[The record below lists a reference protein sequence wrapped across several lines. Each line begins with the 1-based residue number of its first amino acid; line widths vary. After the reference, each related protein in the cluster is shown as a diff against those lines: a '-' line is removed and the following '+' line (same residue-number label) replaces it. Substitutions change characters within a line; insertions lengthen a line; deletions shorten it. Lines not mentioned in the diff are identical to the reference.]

1 MITCF
6 ERTSFSFKKKT
17 YMCILTIMVFCF
29 FQNLSN
35 QSFFFFMNNWNF
47 VFKCTWTITA
57 FISTILIEI
66 IIVFCEPYDLPFSIS
81 VTKVFSCFLTLEI
94 QFKKS
99 INVLE
104 NTNFHLNKTS
114 IYFYASNSSNILD
127 HKVRL
132 TAVTESYSSV
142 LVLLSIILT
151 IHY

>member
-6 ERTSFSFKKKT
+6 KRTSFSFKKNVHVYLDYHGFLFLSKFVEP
-17 YMCILTIMVFCF
+17 IL
-29 FQNLSN
+29 
-35 QSFFFFMNNWNF
+35 FFFMNNWNF
-47 VFKCTWTITA
+47 VFQCTRTITA
-57 FISTILIEI
+57 FISTILLKI
-66 IIVFCEPYDLPFSIS
+66 IIVFCEPYDLPFAIS
-81 VTKVFSCFLTLEI
+81 VTKVFSCFLTLKI

-142 LVLLSIILT
+142 FVLLSIILT

>member
-35 QSFFFFMNNWNF
+35 QSFFFMNNWNF
-47 VFKCTWTITA
+47 VFQCTWTITA

>member
-6 ERTSFSFKKKT
+6 KRTSFSFKKNVHVYLDYHGFLFLSKFVEP
-17 YMCILTIMVFCF
+17 IL
-29 FQNLSN
+29 
-35 QSFFFFMNNWNF
+35 FFFMNNWNF
-47 VFKCTWTITA
+47 VFQCTWTITA

-66 IIVFCEPYDLPFSIS
+66 IIVFCEPYDLPFAIS
-81 VTKVFSCFLTLEI
+81 VTKVFSCFLTLKI
-94 QFKKS
+94 QFKES

>member
-6 ERTSFSFKKKT
+6 KRTSFSFKKNVHVYLDYHGFLFLSKFVEP
-17 YMCILTIMVFCF
+17 IL
-29 FQNLSN
+29 
-35 QSFFFFMNNWNF
+35 FFMNNWNF
-47 VFKCTWTITA
+47 VFQCTWTITA

-66 IIVFCEPYDLPFSIS
+66 IIVFCEPYDLPFAIS
-81 VTKVFSCFLTLEI
+81 VTKVFSCFLTLKI
-94 QFKKS
+94 QFKES

-127 HKVRL
+127 HKVKL
-132 TAVTESYSSV
+132 TALTESYSSV

>member
-6 ERTSFSFKKKT
+6 KRTSFSFKKNVHVYLDYHGFLFLSKFVEP
-17 YMCILTIMVFCF
+17 IL
-29 FQNLSN
+29 
-35 QSFFFFMNNWNF
+35 FFMNNWNS
-47 VFKCTWTITA
+47 VFQCTWTITA

-81 VTKVFSCFLTLEI
+81 VTKVFSCFLTLKI

-132 TAVTESYSSV
+132 TALSESYSSV

>member
-1 MITCF
+1 MYLDYHGF
-6 ERTSFSFKKKT
+6 LFLSKFVEP
-17 YMCILTIMVFCF
+17 IL
-29 FQNLSN
+29 
-35 QSFFFFMNNWNF
+35 FFMNNWNF
-47 VFKCTWTITA
+47 VFQCTWTITA

-132 TAVTESYSSV
+132 TAVTESYSRV
-142 LVLLSIILT
+142 FVLLSIILT

>member
-1 MITCF
+1 MYLDYHGF
-6 ERTSFSFKKKT
+6 LFLSKFVEP
-17 YMCILTIMVFCF
+17 IL
-29 FQNLSN
+29 
-35 QSFFFFMNNWNF
+35 FFFMNNWNF
-47 VFKCTWTITA
+47 VFQCTWTITA

-66 IIVFCEPYDLPFSIS
+66 IIVFCEPYDLPFSVS
-81 VTKVFSCFLTLEI
+81 VTKVFSCFLTLKI

>member
-6 ERTSFSFKKKT
+6 KRTSFSFKKNVHVYLDYHGFLFLSKFVEP
-17 YMCILTIMVFCF
+17 IL
-29 FQNLSN
+29 
-35 QSFFFFMNNWNF
+35 FFFMNNWNF
-47 VFKCTWTITA
+47 VFQCTWTITA

-66 IIVFCEPYDLPFSIS
+66 IIVFCEPYDLPFPIS
-81 VTKVFSCFLTLEI
+81 VTKVFSCFLTLKI

>member
-6 ERTSFSFKKKT
+6 KRTSFSFKKNVHVYLDYHGFLFLSKFVEP
-17 YMCILTIMVFCF
+17 IL
-29 FQNLSN
+29 
-35 QSFFFFMNNWNF
+35 FFMNNWNF
-47 VFKCTWTITA
+47 VFQCTWTITA

-81 VTKVFSCFLTLEI
+81 VTKVFSCFLTLKI
-94 QFKKS
+94 QFKES

-127 HKVRL
+127 HNVRL

-142 LVLLSIILT
+142 LVLCQSF
-151 IHY
+151 

>member
-1 MITCF
+1 MYLDYHGF
-6 ERTSFSFKKKT
+6 LFLSKFVEP
-17 YMCILTIMVFCF
+17 IL
-29 FQNLSN
+29 
-35 QSFFFFMNNWNF
+35 FFMNNWNF
-47 VFKCTWTITA
+47 VFQCTWTITA

-81 VTKVFSCFLTLEI
+81 VTKVFSCFLTLKI

-127 HKVRL
+127 HTVRL

>member
-1 MITCF
+1 
-6 ERTSFSFKKKT
+6 
-17 YMCILTIMVFCF
+17 MCILTIMVFCF

-35 QSFFFFMNNWNF
+35 QSFFFINNWNF
-47 VFKCTWTITA
+47 VFQCTWTITA
-57 FISTILIEI
+57 FISAIGSGLLTILIKI
-66 IIVFCEPYDLPFSIS
+66 IIVFCESYDLPFAIS
-81 VTKVFSCFLTLEI
+81 VTKVFSCFLTLKI

-104 NTNFHLNKTS
+104 NTIFHLNKTS

-132 TAVTESYSSV
+132 TALSESYSSV

>member
-6 ERTSFSFKKKT
+6 KRTSFSFKKNVHVYLDYHGFLFLSKFVEP
-17 YMCILTIMVFCF
+17 IL
-29 FQNLSN
+29 
-35 QSFFFFMNNWNF
+35 FFMNNWNF
-47 VFKCTWTITA
+47 VFQCTWTITA

-114 IYFYASNSSNILD
+114 IYFYAPNSSNILD

-142 LVLLSIILT
+142 FVLLSIILT

>member
-6 ERTSFSFKKKT
+6 KRTSFSFKKNVHVYHDYHGFLFLSKFVEP
-17 YMCILTIMVFCF
+17 IL
-29 FQNLSN
+29 
-35 QSFFFFMNNWNF
+35 FFFMNNWNF
-47 VFKCTWTITA
+47 VFQCTWTITA

-66 IIVFCEPYDLPFSIS
+66 IIVFCEPYDLPFSVS
-81 VTKVFSCFLTLEI
+81 VTKVFSCFLTLKI

>member
-1 MITCF
+1 
-6 ERTSFSFKKKT
+6 
-17 YMCILTIMVFCF
+17 MCILTIMVFCF

-35 QSFFFFMNNWNF
+35 QSFFFMNNWNF
-47 VFKCTWTITA
+47 VFQCTWTITA

-81 VTKVFSCFLTLEI
+81 VTKVFSCFLTLKI

-114 IYFYASNSSNILD
+114 TCIYFYASNSSNILD
-127 HKVRL
+127 HNVRL
-132 TAVTESYSSV
+132 TALRESYSSV

>member
-1 MITCF
+1 MSVLPFHLKKKRTCVSWLSWF
-6 ERTSFSFKKKT
+6 SVSFKICRT
-17 YMCILTIMVFCF
+17 
-29 FQNLSN
+29 NP
-35 QSFFFFMNNWNF
+35 FFFMNNWNF
-47 VFKCTWTITA
+47 VFQCTWTITA

-66 IIVFCEPYDLPFSIS
+66 IIVFCESYDLPFSIS
-81 VTKVFSCFLTLEI
+81 VTKVFSCFLTLKI

-114 IYFYASNSSNILD
+114 IYFYASSSSNILD

>member
-6 ERTSFSFKKKT
+6 KRTSFSFKKNVHVYLDYHGFLFLSKFVEP
-17 YMCILTIMVFCF
+17 IL
-29 FQNLSN
+29 
-35 QSFFFFMNNWNF
+35 FFFMNNWNF
-47 VFKCTWTITA
+47 VFQCTWTITA

-66 IIVFCEPYDLPFSIS
+66 IIVFCEPYDLPFAIS
-81 VTKVFSCFLTLEI
+81 VTKVFSCFLTLKI

-104 NTNFHLNKTS
+104 NTNFDLNKTS

-127 HKVRL
+127 HTVRL

>member
-6 ERTSFSFKKKT
+6 KRTSFSFKKNVHVYLDYHCFLFLSKFVEP
-17 YMCILTIMVFCF
+17 IL
-29 FQNLSN
+29 
-35 QSFFFFMNNWNF
+35 FFMKNWNF
-47 VFKCTWTITA
+47 VFQCTWTITA

-66 IIVFCEPYDLPFSIS
+66 IIVFCEPYDLPFAIS
-81 VTKVFSCFLTLEI
+81 VTKVFSCFLTLKI

-142 LVLLSIILT
+142 FVLLSIILT
-151 IHY
+151 IHN

>member
-1 MITCF
+1 MSVLPF
-6 ERTSFSFKKKT
+6 HLKKKT

-47 VFKCTWTITA
+47 VFQCTWTITA

-99 INVLE
+99 VNVLE

-132 TAVTESYSSV
+132 TALRESYSSV

>member
-1 MITCF
+1 MYLDYHGF
-6 ERTSFSFKKKT
+6 LFLSKFVEP
-17 YMCILTIMVFCF
+17 IL
-29 FQNLSN
+29 
-35 QSFFFFMNNWNF
+35 FFMNNWNF
-47 VFKCTWTITA
+47 VFQCTWTITA
-57 FISTILIEI
+57 FIRTILIEI

-81 VTKVFSCFLTLEI
+81 VTKVFSCFLTLKI

-114 IYFYASNSSNILD
+114 IYFYASNSSSILD

-142 LVLLSIILT
+142 LVFSFIVNHFNYTLLT
-151 IHY
+151 NQEKK

>member
-1 MITCF
+1 MYLDYHGF
-6 ERTSFSFKKKT
+6 LFLSKFVEP
-17 YMCILTIMVFCF
+17 IL
-29 FQNLSN
+29 
-35 QSFFFFMNNWNF
+35 FFMKNWNF
-47 VFKCTWTITA
+47 VFQCTWTITA

-66 IIVFCEPYDLPFSIS
+66 IIVFCEPYDLPFAIS
-81 VTKVFSCFLTLEI
+81 VTKVFSCFLTLKI

-132 TAVTESYSSV
+132 TALRESYSSV

>member
-1 MITCF
+1 
-6 ERTSFSFKKKT
+6 
-17 YMCILTIMVFCF
+17 MCILTIMVFCF

-47 VFKCTWTITA
+47 VFQCTWTITA
-57 FISTILIEI
+57 FISTILIKI
-66 IIVFCEPYDLPFSIS
+66 IIVFCEPYDLPFAIS
-81 VTKVFSCFLTLEI
+81 VTKVFSCFLTLKI

-142 LVLLSIILT
+142 FVLLSIILT

>member
-6 ERTSFSFKKKT
+6 KRTSFSFKKNVHVYLDYHGFLFLSKFVEP
-17 YMCILTIMVFCF
+17 IL
-29 FQNLSN
+29 
-35 QSFFFFMNNWNF
+35 FFFMNNWNF
-47 VFKCTWTITA
+47 VFQCTWTITA
-57 FISTILIEI
+57 FISTILIKI
-66 IIVFCEPYDLPFSIS
+66 IIVFCEPYDLPFAIS
-81 VTKVFSCFLTLEI
+81 VTKVFSCFLTLKI

-114 IYFYASNSSNILD
+114 IYFYASSSSNILD

>member
-6 ERTSFSFKKKT
+6 KRTSFSFKKNVHVYLDYHGFLFLSKFVEP
-17 YMCILTIMVFCF
+17 IL
-29 FQNLSN
+29 
-35 QSFFFFMNNWNF
+35 FFFMNNWNF
-47 VFKCTWTITA
+47 VFQCTWTITA
-57 FISTILIEI
+57 FISTILIKI
-66 IIVFCEPYDLPFSIS
+66 IIVFCEPYDLPFAIS
-81 VTKVFSCFLTLEI
+81 VTKVFSCFLTLKI

-127 HKVRL
+127 HKVRV

>member
-6 ERTSFSFKKKT
+6 KRTSFSFKKNVHVYLDYHGFLFLSKFVEP
-17 YMCILTIMVFCF
+17 IL
-29 FQNLSN
+29 
-35 QSFFFFMNNWNF
+35 FFFMNNWNF
-47 VFKCTWTITA
+47 VFQCTWTITA

-66 IIVFCEPYDLPFSIS
+66 IIVFCEPYDLPFPIS
-81 VTKVFSCFLTLEI
+81 VTKVFSCFLTLKI

-132 TAVTESYSSV
+132 TALRESYSSV

>member
-6 ERTSFSFKKKT
+6 KRTSFSFKKNVHVYLDYHGFLFLSKFVEP
-17 YMCILTIMVFCF
+17 IL
-29 FQNLSN
+29 
-35 QSFFFFMNNWNF
+35 FFMNNWNF
-47 VFKCTWTITA
+47 VFQCTWTITA

-81 VTKVFSCFLTLEI
+81 VTKVFSCFLTLKI

-142 LVLLSIILT
+142 FVLLSIILT

>member
-1 MITCF
+1 MYLDYHGF
-6 ERTSFSFKKKT
+6 LFLSKFVEP
-17 YMCILTIMVFCF
+17 IL
-29 FQNLSN
+29 
-35 QSFFFFMNNWNF
+35 FFMNNWNF
-47 VFKCTWTITA
+47 VFQCTWTITA

-66 IIVFCEPYDLPFSIS
+66 IIVFCESYDLPFSVS
-81 VTKVFSCFLTLEI
+81 VTKVFSCFLTLKI

-104 NTNFHLNKTS
+104 NTNFDLNKTS

>member
-6 ERTSFSFKKKT
+6 KRTSFSFKKNVHVYLDYHGFLFLSKFVEP
-17 YMCILTIMVFCF
+17 IL
-29 FQNLSN
+29 
-35 QSFFFFMNNWNF
+35 FFMNNWNF
-47 VFKCTWTITA
+47 VFQCTWTITA
-57 FISTILIEI
+57 FISTIWIEI

-81 VTKVFSCFLTLEI
+81 VTKVFSCFLTLKI

-132 TAVTESYSSV
+132 TAVTESYSSE

>member
-1 MITCF
+1 MSVLPFHLKKKRTCVSWLSWF
-6 ERTSFSFKKKT
+6 SVSFKICRT
-17 YMCILTIMVFCF
+17 
-29 FQNLSN
+29 NP
-35 QSFFFFMNNWNF
+35 FFFMNNWNF
-47 VFKCTWTITA
+47 VFQCTWTITA

-66 IIVFCEPYDLPFSIS
+66 IIVFCESYDLPFSIS
-81 VTKVFSCFLTLEI
+81 VTKVFSCFLTLKI

>member
-6 ERTSFSFKKKT
+6 KRTSFSFKKNVHVYLDYHGFLFLSKFVEP
-17 YMCILTIMVFCF
+17 IL
-29 FQNLSN
+29 
-35 QSFFFFMNNWNF
+35 FFFMNNWNF
-47 VFKCTWTITA
+47 VFQCTWTITA
-57 FISTILIEI
+57 FISTIIIKI
-66 IIVFCEPYDLPFSIS
+66 IIVFCEPYDLPFAIS
-81 VTKVFSCFLTLEI
+81 VTKVFSCFLTLKI

-132 TAVTESYSSV
+132 TALRESYSSV

>member
-6 ERTSFSFKKKT
+6 KRTSFSFKKNVHVYLDYHGFLFLSKFVEP
-17 YMCILTIMVFCF
+17 IL
-29 FQNLSN
+29 
-35 QSFFFFMNNWNF
+35 FFFMNNWNF
-47 VFKCTWTITA
+47 VFQCTWTITA
-57 FISTILIEI
+57 FISTFLIKI
-66 IIVFCEPYDLPFSIS
+66 IIVFCEPYDLPFAIS
-81 VTKVFSCFLTLEI
+81 VTKVFSCFLTLKI

-142 LVLLSIILT
+142 LVLLSIILP

>member
-1 MITCF
+1 
-6 ERTSFSFKKKT
+6 
-17 YMCILTIMVFCF
+17 MCILTIMVFCF

-47 VFKCTWTITA
+47 VFQCTWTITA
-57 FISTILIEI
+57 FISTILIKI
-66 IIVFCEPYDLPFSIS
+66 IIVFCEPYDLPFAIS
-81 VTKVFSCFLTLEI
+81 VTKVFSCFLTLKI

-104 NTNFHLNKTS
+104 NTNFHLNNTS

>member
-6 ERTSFSFKKKT
+6 KRTSFSFKKNVHVYLDYHGFLFLSKFVEP
-17 YMCILTIMVFCF
+17 IL
-29 FQNLSN
+29 
-35 QSFFFFMNNWNF
+35 FFMNNWNS
-47 VFKCTWTITA
+47 VFQCTWTITA

-66 IIVFCEPYDLPFSIS
+66 IIVFCEPYDLPFAIS
-81 VTKVFSCFLTLEI
+81 VTKVFSCFLTLKI

>member
-1 MITCF
+1 
-6 ERTSFSFKKKT
+6 
-17 YMCILTIMVFCF
+17 MCILTIMVFCF

-47 VFKCTWTITA
+47 VFQCTWTITA

-81 VTKVFSCFLTLEI
+81 VTKVFSCFLTLKI

>member
-6 ERTSFSFKKKT
+6 KRTSFSFKKNVHVYLDYHGFLFLSKFVEP
-17 YMCILTIMVFCF
+17 IL
-29 FQNLSN
+29 
-35 QSFFFFMNNWNF
+35 FFMNNWNS
-47 VFKCTWTITA
+47 VFQCTWTITA

-66 IIVFCEPYDLPFSIS
+66 IIVFCEPYDLPFPIS
-81 VTKVFSCFLTLEI
+81 VTKVFSCFLTLKI

>member
-1 MITCF
+1 MYLDYHGF
-6 ERTSFSFKKKT
+6 LFLSKFVEP
-17 YMCILTIMVFCF
+17 IL
-29 FQNLSN
+29 
-35 QSFFFFMNNWNF
+35 FFMNNWNS
-47 VFKCTWTITA
+47 VFQCTWTITA

-81 VTKVFSCFLTLEI
+81 VTKVFSCFLTLKI

-132 TAVTESYSSV
+132 TALSESYSSV

>member
-6 ERTSFSFKKKT
+6 KRTSFSFKKNVHVYLDYHGFLFLSKFVEP
-17 YMCILTIMVFCF
+17 IL
-29 FQNLSN
+29 
-35 QSFFFFMNNWNF
+35 FFMNNWNF
-47 VFKCTWTITA
+47 VFQCTWTITA
-57 FISTILIEI
+57 FISTILIKI
-66 IIVFCEPYDLPFSIS
+66 IIVFCEPYDLPFAIS
-81 VTKVFSCFLTLEI
+81 VTKVFSCFLTLKI

-114 IYFYASNSSNILD
+114 IYFYASSSSNILD

>member
-6 ERTSFSFKKKT
+6 KRTSFSFKKNVHVYLDYHGFLFLSKFVEP
-17 YMCILTIMVFCF
+17 IL
-29 FQNLSN
+29 
-35 QSFFFFMNNWNF
+35 FFFMNNWNF
-47 VFKCTWTITA
+47 VFQCTWTITA
-57 FISTILIEI
+57 FISTILIKI
-66 IIVFCEPYDLPFSIS
+66 IIVFCEPYDLPFAIS
-81 VTKVFSCFLTLEI
+81 VTKVFSCFLTLKI

>member
-1 MITCF
+1 MYLDYHGF
-6 ERTSFSFKKKT
+6 LFLSKFVEP
-17 YMCILTIMVFCF
+17 IL
-29 FQNLSN
+29 
-35 QSFFFFMNNWNF
+35 FFMNNWNF
-47 VFKCTWTITA
+47 VFQCTWTITA

-66 IIVFCEPYDLPFSIS
+66 IIVCCEPYDLPFSIS
-81 VTKVFSCFLTLEI
+81 VTKVFSCFLTLKI

-142 LVLLSIILT
+142 FVLLSIILT

>member
-6 ERTSFSFKKKT
+6 KRTSFTFKKKT

-35 QSFFFFMNNWNF
+35 QSFFFMNNWNF
-47 VFKCTWTITA
+47 VFQCTWTITA
-57 FISTILIEI
+57 FISTILIKI
-66 IIVFCEPYDLPFSIS
+66 IIAFCEPYDLPFAIS
-81 VTKVFSCFLTLEI
+81 VTKVFSCFLTLKI

-132 TAVTESYSSV
+132 TALRESYSSV